1 VSDELTI
8 SALGAGRYEV
18 RRTRDGE
25 TAVYEVDPNQM
36 RCTCPS
42 GTHGR
47 VCRHLKAVLAQLEGR
62 AQA

>member
-1 VSDELTI
+1 MSDELELVP
-8 SALGAGRYEV
+8 LGGGRYEV

-47 VCRHLKAVLAQLEGR
+47 VCRHLKAVLARLEGR